1 MYKKLKAEKNYKDT
15 VFRMLYNDKTNLLE
29 LYNAVNGT
37 NYSNT
42 DDLRINTLENAVYMN
57 MKNDVSYVF
66 RFEMN
71 LYEHQSTLNPN
82 MPLRN
87 LFYVTRLLE
96 SEVENYLENKSIYGS
111 KLIKIP
117 TPRFIVFYNG
127 QEDAE
132 EQFEYNLS
140 DAYISKTNN
149 PELELKV
156 TVFNINVGKN
166 KELLEHCKTLHEYSQ
181 YVDCIRGELKK

>member
-15 VFRMLYNDKTNLLE
+15 VFRMLYNDKANLLE

-87 LFYVTRLLE
+87 LFYVARLL
-96 SEVENYLENKSIYGS
+96 
-111 KLIKIP
+111 
-117 TPRFIVFYNG
+117 
-127 QEDAE
+127 D
-132 EQFEYNLS
+132 
-140 DAYISKTNN
+140 
-149 PELELKV
+149 LK
-156 TVFNINVGKN
+156 
-166 KELLEHCKTLHEYSQ
+166 
-181 YVDCIRGELKK
+181 

>member
-1 MYKKLKAEKNYKDT
+1 MYKKLKTEKNYKDT

-87 LFYVTRLLE
+87 LFYVARLLE
-96 SEVENYLENKSIYGS
+96 AEVENYLENKSIYGS

-166 KELLEHCKTLHEYSQ
+166 KDYLNIAKH
-181 YVDCIRGELKK
+181 